1 MRQEKT
7 SVCKE
12 RIPGRWFA
20 AFWRICEK
28 VRNIGREL
36 GEKNVKNQKVDS
48 TFSDLKTESKSAFIE
63 SLKAFQAQNPNFLS
77 NIVNKELSRKYWA
90 YGIIA

>member
-1 MRQEKT
+1 MSILKK
-7 SVCKE
+7 CKKSKS
-12 RIPGRWFA
+12 RF
-20 AFWRICEK
+20 
-28 VRNIGREL
+28 N
-36 GEKNVKNQKVDS
+36 
-48 TFSDLKTESKSAFIE
+48 FSDLKTESKSAFIE